1 MHNDEKM
8 NYFWKGVTLFGAISA
23 SILFFFFLFKLQNIF
38 YGIKIILNIL
48 SPISYGLILA
58 YLLTPIYN
66 KIEKRIE
73 PFLIQ
78 KMSIKKGKPL
88 AKALSTFITLFFM
101 ITVLTGFFWMVV
113 PQLYKSILG
122 IVDLVPESIDKVYSW
137 LDTIFENN
145 PQARKVFSDY
155 YNQASQNLQQWF
167 DTSLIPTIQTIQTL
181 VSNVSTGVYR
191 VFSFLKN
198 FLIGII
204 VAVYVL
210 NCKTTFASQAKKIIY
225 SIFNKKLGSA
235 IIHEIRFVH
244 QVFGGFIIG
253 KLIDS
258 LIIGILCYICLT
270 LMKMPYTMLISV
282 IIGITNIIPF
292 FGPFIGAVPSFI
304 LLLLVSPMQSLYFII
319 FIFVLQQFDGNILG
333 PKILGDSTV
342 LSSFWVLFSIL
353 FFGGLMGF
361 FGMIIGVPFFAV
373 AYHLISQAV
382 NKALQKK
389 ELSTNTDDYK
399 NIP

>member
-1 MHNDEKM
+1 MNQEEKKR
-8 NYFWKGVTLFGAISA
+8 YIWKGLTLFAAISG
-23 SILFFFFLFKLQNIF
+23 SILFFFVLFRLKNLFHGFQTLLHILAP
-38 YGIKIILNIL
+38 II
-48 SPISYGLILA
+48 YGLVLA
-58 YLLTPIYN
+58 YLLAPIYN

-73 PFLIQ
+73 PVLKKKIG
-78 KMSIKKGKPL
+78 KTKGKAF
-88 AKALSTFITLFFM
+88 AKASSTLITLVFM
-101 ITVLTGFFWMVV
+101 IAVLTGFFWMVV
-113 PQLYKSILG
+113 PQVYKSILG
-122 IVDLVPESIDKVYSW
+122 IVDLVPESVNQVYAWIDTTFK
-137 LDTIFENN
+137 NN
-145 PQARKVFSDY
+145 PQVSEVLSNYYTEFSK
-155 YNQASQNLQQWF
+155 QIEQWLK
-167 DTSLIPTIQTIQTL
+167 TSLVPNLTAIQTF
-181 VSNVSTGVYR
+181 VSNVSLGLYR

-210 NCKTTFASQAKKIIY
+210 NCKTVFASQAKKIIY
-225 SIFNKKLGSA
+225 SIFNEKWGSA
-235 IIHEIRFVH
+235 IIHEIRFVN

-258 LIIGILCYICLT
+258 LIIGIICYLCLT
-270 LMKMPYTMLISV
+270 LMRMPYTMLISV

-292 FGPFIGAVPSFI
+292 FGPFIGAIPSFI
-304 LLLLVSPMQSLYFII
+304 LLLLVSPIQSLYFIL

-333 PKILGDSTV
+333 PKILGDSTG

-382 NKALQKK
+382 NKALEKK
-389 ELSTNTDDYK
+389 ELSTKTEDYQK
-399 NIP
+399 IP

>member
-1 MHNDEKM
+1 MNQEEKM
-8 NYFWKGVTLFGAISA
+8 RYIWKGLTLFIAISS
-23 SILFFFFLFKLQNIF
+23 SILFFFVLFRLKNLFHGFQTL
-38 YGIKIILNIL
+38 LNIL
-48 SPISYGLILA
+48 APIIYGLVLA

-66 KIEKRIE
+66 KIEKKME
-73 PFLIQ
+73 PILKKKIG
-78 KMSIKKGKPL
+78 KTKGKAL
-88 AKALSTFITLFFM
+88 AKASSTLLTLIFM
-101 ITVLTGFFWMVV
+101 IAVLTGFFWMVV
-113 PQLYKSILG
+113 PQVYKSILG
-122 IVDLVPESIDKVYSW
+122 IVDLVPESVNQVYAW
-137 LDTIFENN
+137 LDATFKNN
-145 PQARKVFSDY
+145 PQVSEVLSNYYTEFSK
-155 YNQASQNLQQWF
+155 QIEEWLK
-167 DTSLIPTIQTIQTL
+167 TSLVPNLTAIQTL
-181 VSNVSTGVYR
+181 VSNVSLGLYR

-210 NCKTTFASQAKKIIY
+210 NCKTLFASQAKKIIY
-225 SIFNKKLGSA
+225 SIFNQKWGSE
-235 IIHEIRFVH
+235 IIQEIRFVN

-258 LIIGILCYICLT
+258 LIIGILCYLCLT
-270 LMKMPYTMLISV
+270 LMRMPYTMLISV

-292 FGPFIGAVPSFI
+292 FGPFIGAIPSFI
-304 LLLLVSPMQSLYFII
+304 LLLLVSPMQSLYFIL

-333 PKILGDSTV
+333 PKILGDSTG

-382 NKALQKK
+382 NKALEKK
-389 ELSTNTDDYK
+389 ELSTKTEDYK
-399 NIP
+399 KVP

>member
-1 MHNDEKM
+1 M
-8 NYFWKGVTLFGAISA
+8 
-23 SILFFFFLFKLQNIF
+23 
-38 YGIKIILNIL
+38 
-48 SPISYGLILA
+48 
-58 YLLTPIYN
+58 
-66 KIEKRIE
+66 
-73 PFLIQ
+73 
-78 KMSIKKGKPL
+78 
-88 AKALSTFITLFFM
+88 
-101 ITVLTGFFWMVV
+101 
-113 PQLYKSILG
+113 
-122 IVDLVPESIDKVYSW
+122 
-137 LDTIFENN
+137 
-145 PQARKVFSDY
+145 
-155 YNQASQNLQQWF
+155 
-167 DTSLIPTIQTIQTL
+167 
-181 VSNVSTGVYR
+181 
-191 VFSFLKN
+191 KN

-244 QVFGGFIIG
+244 QGFGGFIIG

-333 PKILGDSTV
+333 PKILGDSTG